1 MTAFQ
6 KGVNVKRF
14 IWAWSKEIDTLF
26 FRLLKKKHQKLVFTA
41 LGFATFF

>member
-14 IWAWSKEIDTLF
+14 ILAWSKEIDTLF
-26 FRLLKKKHQKLVFTA
+26 SSIKKKKHQKLVFTA